1 MMVNK
6 FNDAAVTED
15 RGKYIVL
22 DAPPRS
28 RRGPNRCSA
37 TDRVYSFRSARHR
50 RGDTGWSRARFSFL
64 LLVPLLYVLALARPA
79 EAEVVLDPTYCNG
92 GKMDELCLGRAIVE
106 ANSADQYKTHPHYGE
121 QYVIFL
127 GQGDPGSCPQSPCP
141 INIKLK
147 RGLPT
152 VTTKNNA
159 LYIIGDGAALTTI
172 RGPCTDRNEEI
183 GHCDS
188 DDAAPVLQVA
198 KDASLVIES
207 ITVTNGDPGIWN
219 EGYLYAYWSTIA
231 YSGNHQGA
239 GGIVNVGPYLY
250 LQDSTVSHNHS
261 HHGPGGGI
269 TNYQEGL

>member
-127 GQGDPGSCPQSPCP
+127 GKADP
-141 INIKLK
+141 IKLE
-147 RGLPT
+147 RALPT
-152 VTTKNNA
+152 VTTKKTRSISSATARANNDQRR
-159 LYIIGDGAALTTI
+159 LSNW
-172 RGPCTDRNEEI
+172 R
-183 GHCDS
+183 
-188 DDAAPVLQVA
+188 
-198 KDASLVIES
+198 KK
-207 ITVTNGDPGIWN
+207 
-219 EGYLYAYWSTIA
+219 
-231 YSGNHQGA
+231 
-239 GGIVNVGPYLY
+239 
-250 LQDSTVSHNHS
+250 
-261 HHGPGGGI
+261 
-269 TNYQEGL
+269 

>member
-50 RGDTGWSRARFSFL
+50 RGDTGCSRARFSVSL
-64 LLVPLLYVLALARPA
+64 LAPLLYVLTPERPA

-92 GKMDELCLGRAIVE
+92 GTMDELCLGRAIVE

-127 GQGDPGSCPQSPCP
+127 GKGDPAGCGTPASPVPC
-141 INIKLK
+141 IIKLK
-147 RGLPT
+147 RALPT
-152 VTTKNNA
+152 VTTKKTRSISSATARANNDQRR
-159 LYIIGDGAALTTI
+159 LSNWQQ
-172 RGPCTDRNEEI
+172 R
-183 GHCDS
+183 
-188 DDAAPVLQVA
+188 
-198 KDASLVIES
+198 
-207 ITVTNGDPGIWN
+207 
-219 EGYLYAYWSTIA
+219 
-231 YSGNHQGA
+231 
-239 GGIVNVGPYLY
+239 
-250 LQDSTVSHNHS
+250 
-261 HHGPGGGI
+261 
-269 TNYQEGL
+269 